1 MRIERFE
8 DIKAWQEARA
18 LTSEVH
24 GLTASPRFKT
34 SQVLKR
40 QLEGSTISIMANIA
54 EGFDCQNDR
63 EFIRFLFYALRS
75 TSEVQSHLYVTLDR
89 NLIDKTQFEGVY
101 DQCNSVKNLILG
113 FIRYLKAEGIKG
125 RHESEVTTSDLGPRT
140 SDHDDD

>member
-18 LTSEVH
+18 LTREIY
-24 GLTASPRFKT
+24 GLTASPRFKIT
-34 SQVLKR
+34 QALKR

-75 TSEVQSHLYVTLDR
+75 TSEVQSHLYVARDTSLMD
-89 NLIDKTQFEGVY
+89 NTQFEVVY

-113 FIRYLKAEGIKG
+113 FIRYLKSEGIKD
-125 RHESEVTTSDLGPRT
+125 RHELGVATSDLGLRT

>member
-1 MRIERFE
+1 MGIERFE

-18 LTSEVH
+18 LTGQVH
-24 GLTASPRFKT
+24 DLTASPRFKT
-34 SQVLKR
+34 SHALKQ
-40 QLEGSTISIMANIA
+40 QLERSTISIMANIA

-75 TSEVQSHLYVTLDR
+75 TSEVQSHLYVALDR
-89 NLIDKTQFEGVY
+89 SLIDETQFEVVY

-125 RHESEVTTSDLGPRT
+125 GHEVGLTTSDIGPRT
-140 SDHDDD
+140 SDRDDD

>member
-18 LTSEVH
+18 LTGQVH
-24 GLTASPRFKT
+24 DLTASPRFQT
-34 SQVLKR
+34 SQALKR
-40 QLEGSTISIMANIA
+40 QLEQSAISIMANIA

-75 TSEVQSHLYVTLDR
+75 TSEVQSHLYVALDR
-89 NLIDKTQFEGVY
+89 SLIDKIQFEAVY

-113 FIRYLKAEGIKG
+113 FIRYLKPEGTKG
-125 RHESEVTTSDLGPRT
+125 QHESGLATSDLGLRT
-140 SDHDDD
+140 SDVGDD